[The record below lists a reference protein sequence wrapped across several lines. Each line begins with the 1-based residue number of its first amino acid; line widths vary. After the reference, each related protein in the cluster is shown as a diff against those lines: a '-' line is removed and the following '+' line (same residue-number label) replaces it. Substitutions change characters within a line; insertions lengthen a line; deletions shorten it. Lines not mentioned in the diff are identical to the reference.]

1 MDQAISLKGG
11 KAVFLIWVKTIE
23 WEKALKDGT
32 PYTKGEGQAE
42 DSVISSAASGSMTG
56 LIALWMALVLLFP
69 CAFLT
74 LTGQTL
80 IAWLN
85 YAARPIGKLGHAKP
99 AFSSRLMI
107 LIYLMNASG
116 RKPSLLS
123 CHREQSDKL
132 NMRWHFLK

>member
-1 MDQAISLKGG
+1 MGHHI
-11 KAVFLIWVKTIE
+11 VKE
-23 WEKALKDGT
+23 E
-32 PYTKGEGQAE
+32 GEGQTE
-42 DSVISSAASGSMTG
+42 DSVISFPSSGSMTG
-56 LIALWMALVLLFP
+56 LIALWMALVLSFP

-74 LTGQTL
+74 LTGRTL

-99 AFSSRLMI
+99 TFSSRLRI

-123 CHREQSDKL
+123 YHREQSDKL